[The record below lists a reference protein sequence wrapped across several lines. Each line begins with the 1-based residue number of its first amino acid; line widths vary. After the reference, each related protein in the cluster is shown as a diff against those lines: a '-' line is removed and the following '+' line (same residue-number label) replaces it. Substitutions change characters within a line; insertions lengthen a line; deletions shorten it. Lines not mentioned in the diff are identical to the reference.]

1 MQEQRLPVGIDQ
13 QLVREWVSYQL
24 SKRGPVRCNLVAI
37 MGDELRL
44 RMEGDGVLHV
54 GYQNIRGSE
63 MFSGLEVAPKLTVM
77 CGIGADIRGISEINR
92 PWEAG
97 NKALYRL

>member
-77 CGIGADIRGISEINR
+77 LWHRGGYTGHIRDQQAMGGR
-92 PWEAG
+92 
-97 NKALYRL
+97 